1 MPTGDFTKE
10 LNNLTRLNNKE
21 TLRFDFGNTLVTQ
34 GFYCQLM
41 ALKCH
46 FSSNTKSNVT
56 HLQYVREGVPPSL
69 SSNSRKHRFMQEKW
83 CLQ

>member
-21 TLRFDFGNTLVTQ
+21 TLWFDFGTGTQ
-34 GFYCQLM
+34 GFYCQLI

-56 HLQYVREGVPPSL
+56 QNGFFFKPTICKGRCVIGKNMKTCAIHAL
-69 SSNSRKHRFMQEKW
+69 NT
-83 CLQ
+83 